1 MKIVVAGA
9 GYAGTLAANRLAKK
23 VPEAE
28 ITVVNPR
35 PDFVE
40 RVRLHQ
46 HVVGTGKVATPLTEM
61 LRGGVRARLAA
72 VGKIGDGGVALE
84 TGESVDFD
92 YLVLAVGSTVS
103 PLPGTVPVGTWEGAE
118 SARATLAS
126 LPPGAA
132 VTVIGS
138 GATGI
143 ETAAEVADG
152 RPDLRVRL
160 VGHRLAATFSDGARR
175 RVRAGLDRLK
185 VSVLEGAVVTEVL
198 CGQGENGADK
208 VRLRAHP
215 DGAAHG
221 VTNDDPTDGLAD
233 DSTDHPNGEL
243 SSDLTLWAVLGTV
256 PDLAARSGLEVD
268 DRGRAVVDPYLRS
281 VSDPRIFAVG
291 DCAAVPGSRAACQTA
306 GPQGAHAADTL
317 ARTIRGR
324 KLKPYSMGYFGTG
337 LTLGRQDG
345 VIQLSRRDDSARR
358 QYLAGRPAVVVKEG
372 ATSGARYGSRTA
384 TIAWL
389 SGPK

>member
-46 HVVGTGKVATPLTEM
+46 RIAGSGGAATPLAEM
-61 LRGGVRARLAA
+61 LRAGIGSRLAA
-72 VGKIGDGGVALE
+72 VGKIGDGSVTLD
-84 TGESVDFD
+84 TGESTDFD

-118 SARATLAS
+118 SARTRLAS
-126 LPPGAA
+126 LPQGAS
-132 VTVIGS
+132 VTVIGT

-143 ETAAEVADG
+143 ETAAEVAEA
-152 RPDLRVRL
+152 RPDLCVRL
-160 VGHRLAATFSDGARR
+160 VGSRLAATFSDGARR
-175 RVRAGLDRLK
+175 RVRAGLERLK
-185 VSVLEGAVVTEVL
+185 VSVLEDTVTQVLGGA
-198 CGQGENGADK
+198 GEKGADE
-208 VRLRAHP
+208 VRLRSNA
-215 DGAAHG
+215 DGA
-221 VTNDDPTDGLAD
+221 
-233 DSTDHPNGEL
+233 L
-243 SSDLTLWAVLGTV
+243 SSDLTLWAILGSI
-256 PDLAARSGLEVD
+256 PDLAGRSGLEVD

-317 ARTIRGR
+317 ARLIRGR
-324 KLKPYSMGYFGTG
+324 RPKPYSMGYVGTG
-337 LTLGRQDG
+337 LTLGRHDG
-345 VIQLSRRDDSARR
+345 VIQLTRRDDSARR

-372 ATSGARYGSRTA
+372 ATSGAKYGSRTA

>member
-46 HVVGTGKVATPLTEM
+46 HVAGTGKVATPLAEM
-61 LRGGVRARLAA
+61 LRAGVAVRLAA
-72 VGKIGDGGVALE
+72 VEKIGDGSVTLD
-84 TGESVDFD
+84 TGESADFD
-92 YLVLAVGSTVS
+92 HLVLAVGSTVTA
-103 PLPGTVPVGTWEGAE
+103 LPGTVPVGTWEGAE
-118 SARATLAS
+118 YARTALAD
-126 LPPGAA
+126 LPPGAT
-132 VTVIGS
+132 VTVIGT

-160 VGHRLAATFSDGARR
+160 VGNRLAATFSDGARR
-175 RVRAGLDRLK
+175 RVRAGLERLK
-185 VSVLEGAVVTEVL
+185 VSVLEDSVTEVL
-198 CGQGENGADK
+198 RGEKGADS
-208 VRLRAHP
+208 VRLRSDA
-215 DGAAHG
+215 
-221 VTNDDPTDGLAD
+221 
-233 DSTDHPNGEL
+233 NGEL
-243 SSDLTLWAVLGTV
+243 RSDLTLWAVLGSI
-256 PDLAARSGLEVD
+256 PDLAERSGLEVD
-268 DRGRAVVDPYLRS
+268 DRGRAVVDRYLRS
-281 VSDPRIFAVG
+281 VSDPRIFVVG

-317 ARTIRGR
+317 ARLIRGR
-324 KLKPYSMGYFGTG
+324 EPEPYSMGYFGTG
-337 LTLGRQDG
+337 LTLGRRDG

-358 QYLAGRPAVVVKEG
+358 HYLAGRPAVVLKEG
-372 ATSGARYGSRTA
+372 ATRGAKYGSRTA
-384 TIAWL
+384 TITWL